1 MAASLTDGLLSQ
13 LQGQPLAQ
21 IAGQLGLPQGQ
32 AQEAAAAALPM
43 LIGMLG
49 HNATQ
54 PGGAAALHAALQN
67 DHAGLDIGS
76 VLGSVLG
83 GGGAG
88 GQILGHIFGGQQ
100 SQANQ
105 TLGRATGL
113 GSDQAG
119 MLLKILAPIV
129 MAYLANHMFGQNQSA
144 AAPAAQG
151 TQSSADVLGQVPG
164 QETQQIGQSGAGG
177 LLGAVLGQVTGGQG
191 GALGDLLKMG
201 GSILGGGRT

>member
-1 MAASLTDGLLSQ
+1 MAAYLTDGLLSQ
-13 LQGQPLAQ
+13 LQGQPLAR
-21 IAGQLGLPQGQ
+21 IADQLGLPQGQ
-32 AQEAAAAALPM
+32 AQDAVAAALPM
-43 LIGMLG
+43 LIGTLG
-49 HNATQ
+49 HNAAQ
-54 PGGAAALHAALQN
+54 PGGAAALHGALQN

-105 TLGRATGL
+105 TLGQATGL

-129 MAYLANHMFGQNQSA
+129 MAYIANHMFRQNQSTT
-144 AAPAAQG
+144 APAAQP
-151 TQSSADVLGQVPG
+151 SADVLGQVLG
-164 QETQQIGQSGAGG
+164 QETQQIGQSRAGG
-177 LLGAVLGQVTGGQG
+177 LLGAVLGQVAGGQG
-191 GALGDLLKMG
+191 GALGDLIKMG